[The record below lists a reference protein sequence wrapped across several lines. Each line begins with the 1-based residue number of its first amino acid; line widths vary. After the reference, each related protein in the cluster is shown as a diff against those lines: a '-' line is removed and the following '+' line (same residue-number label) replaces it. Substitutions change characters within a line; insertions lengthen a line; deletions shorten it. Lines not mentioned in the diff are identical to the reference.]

1 METRHLFPLY
11 SCLPT
16 CSCQQYKSFDL
27 CHGNARMGS
36 LSAVVEQQSILY
48 RSQQYKCT

>member
-1 METRHLFPLY
+1 METQQLLPLY
-11 SCLPT
+11 PCWTT
-16 CSCQQYKSFDL
+16 CSCQHYESFDS

-48 RSQQYKCT
+48 CCQQCKST